1 MLKEKFSCTRDGL
14 TIRGYIYR
22 KNNQNMPVAILSHG
36 FMGNHKMC
44 KNYAKYFC
52 EKGFAAFIFDF
63 NGGGLGSK
71 SDGKTTDM
79 SVLTEV
85 KDLKAVID
93 FAASQSYVNKSEIT
107 LVGLSQGGFVSGM
120 VAAQLQEKI
129 KRLIMFYP
137 ALCIP
142 DDARKGS
149 MILAKFDPENV
160 PETFKCG
167 LMKLGSVFATDVNK
181 LDANNEISGYK
192 GPVLIIHGTNDPIV
206 NVQYSKDAYD
216 AYMAKRK
223 DDEDAK
229 EVSCLYI
236 DGANHGFM
244 GKNKKIWNAAA
255 LAKVDEFLK

>member
-1 MLKEKFSCTRDGL
+1 MVIEKFSCNREGL
-14 TIRGYIYR
+14 TIRGYVYR
-22 KNNQNMPVAILSHG
+22 ENNENMPIAILSHG

-44 KNYAKYFC
+44 KNYAKYFSK
-52 EKGFAAFIFDF
+52 KGFATFIYDF

-93 FAASQSYVNKSEIT
+93 FATSQSYVNKSEVT
-107 LVGLSQGGFVSGM
+107 LIGLSQGGFVSGM

-149 MILAKFDPENV
+149 MILAKFDPVNV

-167 LMKLGSVFATDVNK
+167 FMKLGSVFATDVNK
-181 LDANNEISGYK
+181 LNANEEISGYK
-192 GPVLIIHGTNDPIV
+192 GPVLIIHGTKDSIV
-206 NVQYSKDAYD
+206 DVQYSKDAYD

-223 DDEDAK
+223 DDTNAK

-236 DGANHGFM
+236 DGANHGFI
-244 GKNKKIWNAAA
+244 GKNKKLWNEIA
-255 LAKVDEFLK
+255 LTKVDEFLK